1 MHVSIFYIFLQQN
14 EYIFKK
20 YCRDSPSVMLITDK
34 YFHFYSLSFLPP
46 SPFSYSSSSLLSQTS
61 LIHNAIMFLESC
73 SLLIHFDYHIHI
85 FNHSLTSLTLPASRT
100 VDFKLWCHKHY
111 LKHSH
116 EGKSFKKKIPS
127 CILPHSKAIY
137 SVQKG
142 AQESAV

>member
-1 MHVSIFYIFLQQN
+1 
-14 EYIFKK
+14 
-20 YCRDSPSVMLITDK
+20 MLITDK

-116 EGKSFKKKIPS
+116 EGKSFKKKNSSRIKQSPS
-127 CILPHSKAIY
+127 SSSRDIHNNLKHIVELLCRN
-137 SVQKG
+137 
-142 AQESAV
+142 